1 MMQSENLTTEQ
12 FKLLINH
19 ESGLLGIS
27 ETSSDMRDLIKQEPT
42 DERAAEAVALFC
54 YQVKKCIGAYAAA
67 LGGLDT
73 LVFTGGIGENA
84 PTVRARICDGLEF
97 LGIELELN
105 RNAKNEDVISAQA
118 GRVTVRV
125 ICTDEEQMI
134 ATMVVQLLGLTN

>member
-1 MMQSENLTTEQ
+1 
-12 FKLLINH
+12 
-19 ESGLLGIS
+19 
-27 ETSSDMRDLIKQEPT
+27 MRK
-42 DERAAEAVALFC
+42 ALANSIRL
-54 YQVKKCIGAYAAA
+54 YSAA

-97 LGIELELN
+97 LGIELEPN

-134 ATMVVQLLGLTN
+134 ATMVVQLLGLAN